1 MITSNAGDI
10 IRQIRVYRRELRKKE
25 EAIVSELVDQG
36 REIANNELDRAK
48 YTGYLDAQIEA
59 EAKKKRGHVSMVGYD
74 AGFVEFGTGMT
85 YVNADQVHPKADEYG
100 AIRGEWGNKEGA
112 NPPWIF
118 HDEPGNAPAT
128 VSIGK
133 GKSLTFGIPAN
144 RTMYNTGKELH
155 ERLEDIVKDV
165 FDD

>member
-1 MITSNAGDI
+1 MITSNAADI
-10 IRQIRVYRRELRKKE
+10 IRQLQAYKRELRKKE
-25 EAIVSELVDQG
+25 VAVVNELVEQG
-36 REIANNELDRAK
+36 TRIANSELDRAQ
-48 YTGYLDAQIEA
+48 YTGYLDATIES
-59 EAKKKRGHVSMVGYD
+59 EANKTKGHVSMVGYD
-74 AGFVEFGTGMT
+74 AGFVEFGTGTT
-85 YVNADQVHPKADEYG
+85 YVNADQVHPKADEFG